1 MLFVLYWSSKNLSCD
16 SWSLGTVFGPV
27 TYLRH
32 SAKVL
37 ELSQNFTEYA
47 GLLTLEE
54 LLTWEDGVVQA
65 SSKSSVLMVL
75 QNDPFEVKDTEEAT
89 DKFDVGVDVVDN
101 DVVEGVDA
109 ATVWE
114 RFNSLPPFPGE
125 FSGDWSIKL
134 PWVFLFF
141 VSRSQHDDDPDFL
154 IINWIEW
161 FPEKW
166 VCLMCASHRFA
177 SSSTNKNQSHIEVV
191 KNENQGNFEEVTS
204 ALKRKYQFQQ

>member
-109 ATVWE
+109 ATV
-114 RFNSLPPFPGE
+114 
-125 FSGDWSIKL
+125 
-134 PWVFLFF
+134 
-141 VSRSQHDDDPDFL
+141 
-154 IINWIEW
+154 
-161 FPEKW
+161 
-166 VCLMCASHRFA
+166 
-177 SSSTNKNQSHIEVV
+177 
-191 KNENQGNFEEVTS
+191 
-204 ALKRKYQFQQ
+204 